1 MSELCMLFT
10 VRSVWIIAL
19 ALLAVS
25 PAQAQRPLGCDV
37 SDYQTS
43 INWNTVKSGGISFA
57 WAKATEGT
65 YYTNAYFKT
74 QEAGASGVGI
84 YIGAYHFAR
93 PSDDPNLTGAY
104 SADSEAA
111 IFWGVAS
118 NYVKYGGAYLVPM
131 LDWEDT
137 GVSNQF
143 TAAFLTS
150 WANEWC
156 NQVARYALT
165 NGVVLRPVIYTGTWY
180 SDPANGYPGLTTGIT
195 NWPAWLS
202 SYPSAPNPQTGYPN
216 SPNPINTYPWPS
228 WNIWQYADTSVS
240 GGDADVYNGTLA
252 SFIQTFLVGGTNA
265 PDFANPTNVTVA
277 QGASATFSVKPTG
290 VAPLSYQ
297 WQFNGTIIPGA
308 TSSNYTV
315 VSAQLTNVGAY
326 LVVVTNAF
334 GSVPSIAATLSVIA
348 PQTNA
353 PGSVLAPPGMV
364 NWWPGQGNGND
375 IFGTNNGTPSG
386 GLSYATS
393 EVGLG
398 FHFNDSTSYLLV
410 NGGTS
415 NAPPWTACM
424 WVNRSAS
431 PNSSA
436 ALMGDQTYS
445 LKLEQYNAT
454 HEVGITVSG
463 VADYLFTPP
472 YTAPAGV
479 WTHLAFVGTSSSVSL
494 YTNGVLE
501 GSVTVSGFMLPRACI
516 GGNFIANGAPTDI
529 MLGGIDELQVYN
541 TTLTAAQIKSIYSA
555 GSAGLVNSPQFT
567 GVTSSSAGQVKLNLQ
582 GMTGKTFSLYDS
594 TDLVNW
600 TKITTVSNPSG
611 ALQYQNSPTTPDVFY
626 KISQP

>member
-1 MSELCMLFT
+1 
-10 VRSVWIIAL
+10 
-19 ALLAVS
+19 
-25 PAQAQRPLGCDV
+25 
-37 SDYQTS
+37 
-43 INWNTVKSGGISFA
+43 
-57 WAKATEGT
+57 
-65 YYTNAYFKT
+65 
-74 QEAGASGVGI
+74 
-84 YIGAYHFAR
+84 
-93 PSDDPNLTGAY
+93 
-104 SADSEAA
+104 
-111 IFWGVAS
+111 
-118 NYVKYGGAYLVPM
+118 M
-131 LDWEDT
+131 LDWEDV

-156 NQVARYALT
+156 NDVVRLALT
-165 NGVVLRPVIYTGTWY
+165 NGIVLRPVIYTGTWY
-180 SDPANGYPGLTTGIT
+180 SEPGTYPGLTTGIT
-195 NWPAWLS
+195 NWPSWLS

-216 SPNPINTYPWPS
+216 SPNTLNTYPWPSS

-240 GGDADVYNGTLA
+240 GGDADVYNGTLPG
-252 SFIQTFLVGGTNA
+252 FIQTFLVGGTNA
-265 PDFANPTNVTVA
+265 PNFANPTNVTVA
-277 QGASATFSVKPTG
+277 QGASATFSVKASG
-290 VAPLSYQ
+290 MAPLVYQ

-315 VSAQLTNVGAY
+315 ASAQLTNVGAY
-326 LVVVTNAF
+326 MVVVTNAF
-334 GSVPSIAATLSVIA
+334 GSVPSGAATLSVIA

-386 GLSYATS
+386 GLSYATGK
-393 EVGLG
+393 VGLG
-398 FHFNDSTSYLLV
+398 FHFNDSSSYLLV

-454 HEVGITVSG
+454 HEVGITKSG

-479 WTHLAFVGTSSSVSL
+479 WTHLAFVGTSSSVAL

-516 GGNFIANGAPTDI
+516 GGNFIANGSPTDI
-529 MLGGIDELQVYN
+529 MLGGIDELQTYN
-541 TTLTAAQIKSIYSA
+541 TALTAAQIKSIYAA

-567 GVTSSSAGQVKLNLQ
+567 SVTASSSGLVQLNMQ
-582 GMTGKTFSLYDS
+582 GMTGKTFSLYTS
-594 TDLVNW
+594 PDLINW
-600 TKITTVSNPSG
+600 TKTTTISNPSG
-611 ALQYQNSPTTPDVFY
+611 ALQYQNSPATPQLFY
-626 KISQP
+626 QISQP